1 MFLRCTRRVKDG
13 KAHEYW
19 NLVENRRLADGRVVQ
34 RQVLYLGE
42 INASQREAWRKT
54 IEMDDAGVRRQVALF
69 PSGSMPCDDIN
80 AIGVRLS
87 ELRVERP
94 RQWGACWLALTLWQ
108 QLELDSFWRPR
119 LRPSREGTPWLKVLK
134 TLVAYRLIDPGS
146 EWKLHRHWFD
156 KSAMADLLEADFSLA
171 EKNTL
176 YRCLD
181 KLVEHKDELFKF
193 LKRRWGELFGAKFD
207 VLLYDLTSTY
217 FETDVE
223 RGPNE
228 LRQFGYSRDK
238 RGDCRQVVIALIVT
252 PEGLPLS
259 YEVLAGNT
267 ADSTTLSGFLDR
279 IEQRYG
285 RADRIWV
292 MDRGVPTEESLAK
305 MRSMGAQYL
314 VGTPKGR
321 LTKLE
326 RSFLDQP
333 WASVREGVQVK
344 RLVTEEDVYVLA
356 QSDARID
363 KERGMR
369 RKRLRRYIDRLR
381 ELQGQALTRDE
392 LLMKFGA
399 AKHDAGRAAN
409 LVAVTITPAAT
420 AASQTLA
427 EPVQAAEK
435 TSVQKVAAKQG
446 KTKPTASKSTKQKP
460 LASLEFRLDR
470 AKLRRVRRHEGRYLL
485 RTNLHAQ
492 QPERL
497 WSFYIQLT
505 EVEQAFKEIKHDL
518 AVRPIFHRTDDR
530 IEAHIFVAF
539 LAYCL
544 QVTLK
549 AKLRPL
555 ASGITPRE
563 VLAKFKT
570 IDMVDVHIPT
580 TDGRELLLSRHTQ
593 PQADH
598 RMLLQQLR
606 LSLPE
611 QPPPR
616 ISTAQARQHASAS
629 PAV

>member
-54 IEMDDAGVRRQVALF
+54 IEVHERGQRRQVALF
-69 PSGSMPCDDIN
+69 PAGSMPADDVD

-87 ELRVERP
+87 ELSLRRA
-94 RQWGACWLALTLWQ
+94 RQWGACWLALDLWQ

-146 EWKLHRHWFD
+146 EWRLHRQWFD
-156 KSAMADLLEADFSLA
+156 ASAMAELLHSDFALA

-181 KLVEHKDELFKF
+181 KLVQHKDELFKF
-193 LKRRWGELFGAKFD
+193 LKRRWGELFGASFE

-217 FETDVE
+217 FETDIE
-223 RGPNE
+223 RGPDD

-252 PEGLPLS
+252 PEGFPLS

-267 ADSTTLSGFLDR
+267 ADSTTLSEFLDR

-285 RADRIWV
+285 KAKRIWV
-292 MDRGVPTEESLAK
+292 MDRGIPTEDSLAK
-305 MRSMGAQYL
+305 MRRIGACYL

-321 LTKLE
+321 LSRLE
-326 RSFLDQP
+326 QDFLAQP
-333 WASVREGVQVK
+333 WAQVRQGVQVK
-344 RLVTEEDVYVLA
+344 RLATQEDVYVLA
-356 QSDARID
+356 QSHSRID

-369 RKRLRRYIDRLR
+369 RKRLRRYVDRLLA
-381 ELQGQALTRDE
+381 LQAQTLTRDQ
-392 LLMKFGA
+392 LLMKLGA
-399 AKHDAGRAAN
+399 ARQEAGRAAS
-409 LVAVTITPAAT
+409 LVKVTVPK
-420 AASQTLA
+420 S
-427 EPVQAAEK
+427 
-435 TSVQKVAAKQG
+435 AAK
-446 KTKPTASKSTKQKP
+446 TASLQ
-460 LASLEFRLDR
+460 FRLDR
-470 AKLRRVRRHEGRYLL
+470 DKLRQVRAREGRYLL
-485 RTNLHAQ
+485 RTNLTAGA
-492 QPERL
+492 PEQL
-497 WSFYIQLT
+497 WTFYIQLT
-505 EVEQAFKEIKHDL
+505 EVEQAFKELKHDL
-518 AVRPIFHRTDDR
+518 AVRPIFHRTEQR

-549 AKLRPL
+549 ARLKPL
-555 ASGITPRE
+555 AGGITPRE

-570 IDMVDVHIPT
+570 MQMVDVHIPT
-580 TDGRELLLSRHTQ
+580 TDGHELMLSRYTQ
-593 PQADH
+593 PEPEH
-598 RMLLQQLR
+598 RVLLQGMRMQ
-606 LSLPE
+606 LPE
-611 QPPPR
+611 QPPPKITTSHVR
-616 ISTAQARQHASAS
+616 RLVTAKA
-629 PAV
+629 AV

>member
-1 MFLRCTRRVKDG
+1 MFLRCNRRKKDG
-13 KAHEYW
+13 KTHDYW
-19 NLVENRRLADGRVVQ
+19 SVVESRRCSGGRVVQ

-54 IEMDDAGVRRQVALF
+54 IELQDAGIRRQVALF
-69 PSGSMPCDDIN
+69 PAGSMPVDDVD

-87 ELRVERP
+87 ELSLRRP
-94 RQWGACWLALTLWQ
+94 RQWGACWLALQLWQ

-119 LRPSREGTPWLKVLK
+119 LARAQGNTPWLKVLK

-146 EWKLHRHWFD
+146 EWRLHRQWFD
-156 KSAMADLLEADFSLA
+156 ASAMADLLDSDFALA

-181 KLVEHKDELFKF
+181 RIVEHKDDLFKF
-193 LKRRWGELFGAKFD
+193 LVRRWGELFGAKFD

-217 FETDVE
+217 FETDE
-223 RGPNE
+223 DRGPDD

-252 PEGLPLS
+252 PEGFPLS
-259 YEVLAGNT
+259 YEVMGGGT

-285 RADRIWV
+285 RANRIWV
-292 MDRGVPTEESLAK
+292 MDRGIPTEDSLAK
-305 MRSMGAQYL
+305 MRSIGASYL

-326 RSFLDQP
+326 QAFLNQP
-333 WASVREGVQVK
+333 WAKVRDGVQAK
-344 RLVTEEDVYVLA
+344 RLATEEDVYVLA

-369 RKRLRRYIDRLR
+369 RKRLRRYIERLKA
-381 ELQGQALTRDE
+381 LQTQHLTRDQ
-392 LLMKFGA
+392 LLMKLGA
-399 AKHDAGRAAN
+399 AKHDAGRAAS
-409 LVAVTITPAAT
+409 VVKVTWPKE
-420 AASQTLA
+420 AS
-427 EPVQAAEK
+427 
-435 TSVQKVAAKQG
+435 
-446 KTKPTASKSTKQKP
+446 ST
-460 LASLEFRLDR
+460 ASLEFSLDR
-470 AKLRRVRRHEGRYLL
+470 DRLRQVRRREGRYLL
-485 RTNLHAQ
+485 RTNLTAHE
-492 QPERL
+492 PDVL

-518 AVRPIFHRTDDR
+518 AIRPIFHKTEER

-549 AKLRPL
+549 AKLRTL
-555 ASGITPRE
+555 ASGTTPRE
-563 VLAKFKT
+563 VIAKFKT
-570 IDMVDVHIPT
+570 VQMVDVHLPT
-580 TDGRELLLSRHTQ
+580 TDGRELILSRYTQ
-593 PQADH
+593 PEAEH
-598 RMLLQQLR
+598 RILLDQLR
-606 LSLPE
+606 LGLPS
-611 QPPPR
+611 QPPPK
-616 ISTAQARQHASAS
+616 ITIAQARQTTAEL
-629 PAV
+629 VL